1 MAVDKLKSVL
11 IILIALVLISLSAAS
26 GVYYFL
32 QQEKKKNTQLMEEL
46 EEVRTRQKISE
57 TRLEENKNQIVTLQT
72 NLNEAQTHIEGLK
85 GELQQ
90 EQTSKRDALA
100 LMDNLKADLEQQK
113 KLRADLEK
121 KLAVAQD
128 DMKKVQAQVKELADK
143 KSVLEVKVAEL
154 EQKAQ
159 QAIELGTV
167 VVNPEEQGAS
177 GSSVRGTAKEKSSPA
192 ATKEKS
198 KEKVKEPVKSVSQP
212 KETTKV
218 PAVSTQMETSSVQG
232 GGKVLVINKD
242 YNFVVINLGSKDGVS
257 IGDIFSISHAGKYL
271 GDVKVEKV
279 HDTMAAAGFMTQGMR
294 DKISEGDKVTLK

>member
-1 MAVDKLKSVL
+1 MDKLKSVL

-46 EEVRTRQKISE
+46 EEVKTRQKISE

-72 NLNEAQTHIEGLK
+72 NLNEAQTRIEGLK

-90 EQTSKRDALA
+90 EQGSKRDALTQI
-100 LMDNLKADLEQQK
+100 DNLKADLEQQK
-113 KLRADLEK
+113 KLRVDLEK
-121 KLAVAQD
+121 KLSTAQD
-128 DMKKVQAQVKELADK
+128 DMKKVQAQIKDLVDK
-143 KSVLEVKVAEL
+143 KSSLEVKISEL

-167 VVNPEEQGAS
+167 VVSPEEQS
-177 GSSVRGTAKEKSSPA
+177 STGSSVRGTAKEKSGVTG
-192 ATKEKS
+192 TKEKA
-198 KEKVKEPVKSVSQP
+198 KEKVKEPAKSVTQVKESP
-212 KETTKV
+212 KV
-218 PAVSTQMETSSVQG
+218 SAVSTQAEAASVQG
-232 GGKVLVINKD
+232 GGKVLVVNKD
-242 YNFVVINLGSKDGVS
+242 YNFVVINLGAKDGVS
-257 IGDIFSISHAGKYL
+257 IGDVFSVAHAGKYL